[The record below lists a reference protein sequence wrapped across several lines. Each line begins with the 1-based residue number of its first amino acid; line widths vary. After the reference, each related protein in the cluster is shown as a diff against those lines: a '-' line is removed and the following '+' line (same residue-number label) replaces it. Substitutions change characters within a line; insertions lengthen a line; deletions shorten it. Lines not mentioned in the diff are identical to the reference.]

1 MRPIPLFL
9 AIIWMANIAFASV
22 AQAQDA
28 RLRRLDTGDDS
39 RGWEAVGRLDI
50 GGRGFCTGAMIAP
63 NLVLTAA
70 HCLFD
75 KATGA
80 RVDHR
85 QIEFLAGWRNGR
97 ASAYRWVK
105 RAVVH
110 PEYVFTGSVSP
121 ERVRNDVA
129 LLELQAPIRNTTVIP
144 FETDI
149 RPRKGAKIGVVSY
162 AHDRADAPSLQEIC
176 AVIARQEG
184 VLIMSCD
191 VDFGSS
197 GAPVFSF
204 DNGVAR
210 IVSVVS
216 AKAEVNGQQVSL
228 GTQLEA
234 PLALLRAALDAGEG
248 VFQSAPPSV
257 NRITVGGARRETGAK
272 FIRPMIAQ
280 SGG

>member
-1 MRPIPLFL
+1 MLRRITLFL
-9 AIIWMANIAFASV
+9 VMICMANIAYAK
-22 AQAQDA
+22 DA

-39 RGWEAVGRLDI
+39 KGWEAVGRLDI
-50 GGRGFCTGAMIAP
+50 DGRGFCTGALIAP

-75 KATGA
+75 KQSGN
-80 RVDHR
+80 RIDHGR
-85 QIEFLAGWRNGR
+85 IEFLAGWRNGR

-110 PEYVFTGSVSP
+110 PEYEFTGVVSP

-149 RPRKGAKIGVVSY
+149 RPRKGAKIGIVSY

-176 AVIARQEG
+176 AVMARQQG

-204 DNGVAR
+204 NDGVAR

-216 AKAEVNGQQVSL
+216 AKADVDGRQVAL
-228 GTQLEA
+228 GTQLEG
-234 PLALLRAALDAGEG
+234 PLALLRADLEAGGG
-248 VFQSAPPSV
+248 VFQSASPAA
-257 NRITVGGARRETGAK
+257 NRISVGGARRQTGAK
-272 FIRPMIAQ
+272 FIRPSRGS

>member
-1 MRPIPLFL
+1 MLRRIALFL
-9 AIIWMANIAFASV
+9 IALSV
-22 AQAQDA
+22 ANAAYAQDA

-63 NLVLTAA
+63 DLVLTAA

-75 KATGA
+75 KQTGK
-80 RVDHR
+80 RVNHGK
-85 QIEFLAGWRNGR
+85 IEFLAGWRNGR

-110 PEYVFTGSVSP
+110 PDYVFTGAVSP

-129 LLELQAPIRNTTVIP
+129 LLELQAPIRNTTVKP
-144 FETDI
+144 FETDT

-162 AHDRADAPSLQEIC
+162 AYDRADAPSLQEIC
-176 AVIARQEG
+176 AVMERQQG

-216 AKAEVNGQQVSL
+216 AKAEVDGKQVAL

-234 PLALLRAALDAGEG
+234 PLALLRAELDAGGG
-248 VFQSAPPSV
+248 VFQAPSPTAS
-257 NRITVGGARRETGAK
+257 RIVVGGARRETGAK
-272 FIRPMIAQ
+272 FIRPSIAVN
-280 SGG
+280 GG

>member
-1 MRPIPLFL
+1 MLRQIILFL
-9 AIIWMANIAFASV
+9 AFVCLTNATF
-22 AQAQDA
+22 AQDA
-28 RLRRLDTGDDS
+28 RLRRLDTGDES

-63 NLVLTAA
+63 DLVLTAA

-75 KATGA
+75 KQTGK
-80 RVDHR
+80 RVDHG

-110 PEYVFTGSVSP
+110 PDYVFSGAVSP

-129 LLELQAPIRNTTVIP
+129 LLELQAPIRNTTVEP
-144 FETDI
+144 FKTDT

-176 AVIARQEG
+176 AVIARQQG
-184 VLIMSCD
+184 VLVMSCD

-204 DNGVAR
+204 ENGVAR
-210 IVSVVS
+210 IVSVIS
-216 AKAEVNGQQVSL
+216 AKAEVDGQQVAL

-234 PLALLRAALDAGEG
+234 PLALLRADLDAGGG
-248 VFQSAPPSV
+248 VFQAPSPTA
-257 NRITVGGARRETGAK
+257 NRISVGGARRDTGAK
-272 FIRPMIAQ
+272 FIRPSIATN
-280 SGG
+280 GG